1 MRSLLFLLSGPL
13 VWGSLFADVAP
24 VPGTQRV
31 APVFEGAALVCNC
44 FVESLKITDEQRL
57 QRAGKP
63 LVRQLVVA
71 KIEVKESYNK
81 EFQGGAD
88 T

>member
-63 LVRQLVVA
+63 RVGDMEGSPSGFPFFMAL
-71 KIEVKESYNK
+71 
-81 EFQGGAD
+81 F
-88 T
+88 